1 MKKMLLE
8 YGGLKMAKISL
19 SLEQINT
26 IITKINSASEQ
37 ISTSWN
43 SIKTDD
49 LTKIRSSWAEKDCES
64 YIAKAEEMDN
74 DMQKAIQALKLLSAT
89 YLKAQQNIVAIQE
102 RITATVSGLWE
113 K

>member
-1 MKKMLLE
+1 
-8 YGGLKMAKISL
+8 MAKISL

-43 SIKTDD
+43 SIKTED
-49 LTKIRSSWAEKDCES
+49 LTKIRSSWAGKDCEA
-64 YIAKAEEMDN
+64 YIAKVEEMDN

-89 YLKAQQNIVAIQE
+89 YLKVQQNIVATQE
-102 RITATVSGLWE
+102 KITTTVSGL
-113 K
+113 

>member
-1 MKKMLLE
+1 
-8 YGGLKMAKISL
+8 MAKISL

-43 SIKTDD
+43 SIKTED
-49 LTKIRSSWAEKDCES
+49 LTKIRSSWAGKDCEA
-64 YIAKAEEMDN
+64 YIAKVEEMDN

-89 YLKAQQNIVAIQE
+89 YLKAQQNIVATQE